1 YSDAA
6 FLVLLSSLILSSP
19 KLQLFTLK
27 HSLKY
32 FITASSGISDFPE
45 FVGAALVDGVLV
57 GYCDSSIRRAE
68 PKLDWMQELIKKDP
82 QHLEWYTQKCSGNQQ
97 VFRANINS
105 LKKRLNQTEGV
116 HIFQRMNGC
125 EWDDETDKITGFN
138 QYGYD
143 GEDFIAL
150 DLQTLTWIAPKPQAV
165 VTKLQWDTEKPRLEH
180 NKNYYIN
187 RCPDWLKKYVKYGRS
202 FLQRTVLPSVSFLQR
217 TPSSLVS
224 CHATGFYPER
234 AMMFWRRGEE
244 EIHEG
249 VEHGE
254 ILPNHDGSFQMSVEL
269 NVSSIKPEDWRRYDC
284 VFQLSDVKEDIIT
297 KLDKTAIRT
306 NWGEKDPGL
315 MVELNSGPS
324 CCAATVLTTVLQNK
338 KKIKNYFPPFAEL
351 SSECTV
357 VPNTAL

>member
-1 YSDAA
+1 MNSLCL
-6 FLVLLSSLILSSP
+6 FLLSCHVSSAV
-19 KLQLFTLK
+19 K

-68 PKLDWMQELIKKDP
+68 PKLDWMKELIKKDP

-202 FLQRTVLPSVSFLQR
+202 FLQRSVLPSVSLLQR

-269 NVSSIKPEDWRRYDC
+269 NISSIKPEDWRRYDC
-284 VFQLSDVKEDIIT
+284 VFQLYDGKEDIIT

-306 NWGEKDPGL
+306 NWVSPSVFPVGPVVGGVGGPLLLLAVFGFFIWRRNNNGFQLTNTGE
-315 MVELNSGPS
+315 
-324 CCAATVLTTVLQNK
+324 Q
-338 KKIKNYFPPFAEL
+338 
-351 SSECTV
+351 
-357 VPNTAL
+357 